1 MNYKMI
7 ALDMDGTLL
16 DESKNIS
23 SRNKKAIQKAKAI
36 GKKVVIATGR
46 PLVGIKWVLNEL
58 EINASD
64 DYVIAFNGA
73 LVQNVH
79 TEDVIFQRTLSLE
92 DYTYLYQFSQEYG
105 VHIQALTESYV
116 TTPVHNP
123 YTQVEADINQIQTV
137 LCDVHAFDPNETIV
151 KVMFVDEKEKLD
163 DIEKHLPEV
172 LKSKYSV
179 LRSAPIFL
187 EFLNPEVNKGVG
199 VQAIAAVEN
208 YDASEIICVGDAGN
222 DIAMIEY
229 AGLGVA
235 MANASP
241 AVKDVAN
248 HITDS
253 NEEDGVAK
261 VIETFMLA

>member
-1 MNYKMI
+1 MR
-7 ALDMDGTLL
+7 D
-16 DESKNIS
+16 
-23 SRNKKAIQKAKAI
+23 KK
-36 GKKVVIATGR
+36 
-46 PLVGIKWVLNEL
+46 EL
-58 EINASD
+58 
-64 DYVIAFNGA
+64 Y
-73 LVQNVH
+73 
-79 TEDVIFQRTLSLE
+79 
-92 DYTYLYQFSQEYG
+92 
-105 VHIQALTESYV
+105 
-116 TTPVHNP
+116 
-123 YTQVEADINQIQTV
+123 
-137 LCDVHAFDPNETIV
+137 C

-235 MANASP
+235 MATASP
-241 AVKDVAN
+241 SVKDVAN

-253 NEEDGVAK
+253 NEDDGVAK

>member
-92 DYTYLYQFSQEYG
+92 DYTYLYQFSQAYG

-172 LKSKYSV
+172 LKSNYSV

-241 AVKDVAN
+241 SVKDVAN

-253 NEEDGVAK
+253 NEDDGVAK